1 MESDLDNEVI
11 SIDSNHPYIGLV
23 TASSSVQVFLVVERE
38 VLQSLHSDSTVF
50 LEMISMYFTFNMVYP
65 RPLYPVLIFV
75 QHFVLVLKDKQPIP
89 TSVMT
94 LVSSLDK
101 LKL

>member
-23 TASSSVQVFLVVERE
+23 TASSSMQVFLVAE
-38 VLQSLHSDSTVF
+38 LHSDSTVF
-50 LEMISMYFTFNMVYP
+50 PEMISMYFTFNMVYP

-75 QHFVLVLKDKQPIP
+75 QHFVLGLKDHPNISDD
-89 TSVMT
+89 TCVIA
-94 LVSSLDK
+94 
-101 LKL
+101 

>member
-23 TASSSVQVFLVVERE
+23 TASSSVQVFLVAERE

-50 LEMISMYFTFNMVYP
+50 LEMISM
-65 RPLYPVLIFV
+65 
-75 QHFVLVLKDKQPIP
+75 
-89 TSVMT
+89 
-94 LVSSLDK
+94 
-101 LKL
+101 